1 MSTATASFISVPLPE
16 VGRGWSTS
24 TPRVVATS
32 PAGTSSL
39 HLTRRGRL
47 AITTTVALAVA
58 VLAATL
64 FSVGVMGPASAAS
77 SVVVEPG
84 TTLSQVA
91 QEHLPGLPL
100 SQAIADIQQA
110 NRLSGTS
117 IAVGQELVIPGR

>member
-16 VGRGWSTS
+16 VGRGWSAS
-24 TPRVVATS
+24 TPRVAAAS
-32 PAGTSSL
+32 PARTSSL